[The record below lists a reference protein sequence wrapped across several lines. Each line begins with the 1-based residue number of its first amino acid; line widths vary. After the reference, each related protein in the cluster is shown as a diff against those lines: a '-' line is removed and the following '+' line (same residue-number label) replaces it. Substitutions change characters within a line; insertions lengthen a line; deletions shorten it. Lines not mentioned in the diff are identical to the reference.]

1 VPGAV
6 TFLRDATLVLKKDLL
21 VELRGREVLAPMLF
35 FAVMVV
41 FVFSFGFAGEG
52 GAGADLV
59 AGMLWVGLLLAATIG
74 VGRTFEREREGDTF
88 RALLLTPA
96 SRPAVYV
103 GKLCGILV
111 FMALCEIVVVPLLVV
126 LFGAP
131 LLARPG
137 RLLLLLALG
146 TVGLCAVGAL
156 LGATLMRTRG
166 RDMMLAIALYPL
178 VVPVVLGGARGTS
191 ALLDGDAAGADL
203 WLRFLCAFDAVF
215 VVLGLWIFEPLCG
228 EA

>member
-1 VPGAV
+1 MSFV
-6 TFLRDATLVLKKDLL
+6 RDASLVLRKDLL
-21 VELRGREVLAPMLF
+21 VEARAREVLAPMLF

-52 GAGADLV
+52 GAGADVV
-59 AGMLWVGLLLAATIG
+59 AGMLWVGLLLASTLGI
-74 VGRTFEREREGDTF
+74 GRTFEREREGETF

-111 FMALCEIVVVPLLVV
+111 FVAICEVAVVPLLVV

-131 LLARPG
+131 LLDHPG

-166 RDMMLAIALYPL
+166 RDVMLAIALYPP
-178 VVPVVLGGARGTS
+178 VVPVVLAGGRGTA
-191 ALLDGDAAGADL
+191 ALLDGDTAGADL
-203 WLRFLCAFDAVF
+203 WIRFLLAFDVIC
-215 VVLGLWIFEPLCG
+215 VIVGLWIFEPLIG
-228 EA
+228 EG

>member
-1 VPGAV
+1 MTAAV
-6 TFLRDATLVLKKDLL
+6 TFLRDAGLVLRKDLL
-21 VELRGREVLAPMLF
+21 VEARGREVLAPMLF

-41 FVFSFGFAGEG
+41 FVFSFGFAGDG
-52 GAGADLV
+52 AAGADLV
-59 AGMLWVGLLLAATIG
+59 SGMLWVGLLLAATIG
-74 VGRTFEREREGDTF
+74 IGRTFEREREGETF

-111 FMALCEIVVVPLLVV
+111 FMALAEAAVVPLLVV

-131 LLARPG
+131 LFDHPG
-137 RLLLLLALG
+137 RLFALLALG
-146 TVGLCAVGAL
+146 TAGLCVVGAL

-166 RDMMLAIALYPL
+166 RDVMLAIALYPL
-178 VVPVVLGGARGTS
+178 VVPVVLAGARGTA
-191 ALLDGDAAGADL
+191 ALLDHDVAGADL
-203 WLRFLCAFDAVF
+203 WLRFLLAFDAVF
-215 VVLGLWIFEPLCG
+215 VVLGLWIFEPLVS